1 MLIDEY
7 STKVKEGIARK
18 KQAGESLL
26 IPYINAVL
34 VKLTSVRPSVA
45 IFSKFSSYPVSA
57 RLDRVS

>member
-34 VKLTSVRPSVA
+34 VKLTSVRPS
-45 IFSKFSSYPVSA
+45 YPGSA
-57 RLDRVS
+57 SLDRVS